1 MKMKILLVLWVAV
14 TILTAQV
21 SSSPAEAKD
30 QAGIVAAE
38 ISTFANQ
45 LSVRP
50 ETAIDLSGV
59 SGAYCF
65 NAGIGKGGN
74 MTHFAID
81 PEKTKEDVIDFVNA
95 ASLVKSGINIKDLPK
110 FPGKLGA
117 MEPNRWYYLAAGEN
131 EPHHGRKF
139 PFPLMI
145 RATNLE

>member
-1 MKMKILLVLWVAV
+1 MNKKWTIGFLCAAV
-14 TILTAQV
+14 VIGIQGIPSTAK
-21 SSSPAEAKD
+21 AKS
-30 QAGIVAAE
+30 QGEIVAAE
-38 ISTFANQ
+38 IAAFANQ

-50 ETAIDLSGV
+50 ETAIDLSKV

-81 PEKTKEDVIDFVNA
+81 PENTKEDVIDFVNA
-95 ASLVKSGINIKDLPK
+95 ASLVKSGINIQDLPQ
-110 FPGKLGA
+110 FPGKLGM
-117 MEPNRWYYLAAGEN
+117 MEPNQWYYLAAGEN